1 MSAADVELAREAL
14 PAFQRG
20 GVEAMAGYFHPE
32 FEGVV
37 PPELSAEPD
46 TYRGHDGLRRYW
58 RLWEEQF
65 SDLHLAVDDVI
76 DNGDS
81 VVLLVTFSGRGRES
95 GVPVE
100 LPAVTR
106 LTVRDGLIATWT
118 AYPTLEEALAA

>member
-14 PAFQRG
+14 SAFQRG

>member
-1 MSAADVELAREAL
+1 MSASGVELAREAL
-14 PAFQRG
+14 SAFQRG
-20 GVEAMAGYFHPE
+20 GVDEMAGYFHPE

-46 TYRGHDGLRRYW
+46 TYRGRDGLRRYF

-65 SDLHLAVDDVI
+65 SDLDLSVDDVI

-81 VVLLVTFSGRGRES
+81 VVVVARFSGRGRGS

-118 AYPTLEEALAA
+118 AYATLDDALAA